1 MPVYDY
7 LCNNCNTKYEVYHKT
22 LKEETKIICPSCNS
36 TNSKK
41 LISAANVGG
50 FSREKTCEY
59 AGTSACSSGMCG
71 LQ

>member
-7 LCNNCNTKYEVYHKT
+7 KCNECETKFEVFHKT
-22 LKEETKIICPSCNS
+22 LKEETEVICPSCSSVNS
-36 TNSKK
+36 RKVM
-41 LISAANVGG
+41 SAANVGG
-50 FSREKTCEY
+50 FSSEKSCEY